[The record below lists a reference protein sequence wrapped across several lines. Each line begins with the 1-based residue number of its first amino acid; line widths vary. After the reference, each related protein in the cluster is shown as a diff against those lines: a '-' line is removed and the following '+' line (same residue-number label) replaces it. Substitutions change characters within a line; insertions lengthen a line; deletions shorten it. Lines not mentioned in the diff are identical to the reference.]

1 MFTLRSLD
9 NILWPGRGIVTG
21 RRQRE
26 PLGDGKVLFL
36 ILGAAYTQVQ
46 VSPVHKNPLSYTHL
60 WHMHFS
66 VCVASFNKMCKKK
79 KNPPYERVGGAMRK
93 ALLGTLR
100 LGSWGKFPREGDAGL
115 VFPGIPALALGM
127 DSGRHWVRAE
137 MQKQTWGAR
146 SSLSAG
152 EPYRSVREEQWPGE
166 RGCFWLVFVREA
178 LLPAAHQCG
187 CGRRSWGG
195 CGYICVLE
203 SSLRQ
208 EGSGWVA
215 PGRTERTFCVV
226 QAWGVNSRVLGMEN
240 REH

>member
-1 MFTLRSLD
+1 MERFCSLFWELLPHKYKSLQFTKIHWAIHTYD
-9 NILWPGRGIVTG
+9 TCT
-21 RRQRE
+21 
-26 PLGDGKVLFL
+26 FL
-36 ILGAAYTQVQ
+36 YVWR
-46 VSPVHKNPLSYTHL
+46 LSIK
-60 WHMHFS
+60 
-66 VCVASFNKMCKKK
+66 CVRKK

-93 ALLGTLR
+93 ALLVTLR

-178 LLPAAHQCG
+178 LLPVAHQCG

-195 CGYICVLE
+195 RGYICVLE

>member
-1 MFTLRSLD
+1 
-9 NILWPGRGIVTG
+9 
-21 RRQRE
+21 
-26 PLGDGKVLFL
+26 
-36 ILGAAYTQVQ
+36 
-46 VSPVHKNPLSYTHL
+46 
-60 WHMHFS
+60 
-66 VCVASFNKMCKKK
+66 
-79 KNPPYERVGGAMRK
+79 
-93 ALLGTLR
+93 
-100 LGSWGKFPREGDAGL
+100 
-115 VFPGIPALALGM
+115 M

-137 MQKQTWGAR
+137 MRKQTWGAR

-178 LLPAAHQCG
+178 LLPVAHQCG

-195 CGYICVLE
+195 RGYICVLE